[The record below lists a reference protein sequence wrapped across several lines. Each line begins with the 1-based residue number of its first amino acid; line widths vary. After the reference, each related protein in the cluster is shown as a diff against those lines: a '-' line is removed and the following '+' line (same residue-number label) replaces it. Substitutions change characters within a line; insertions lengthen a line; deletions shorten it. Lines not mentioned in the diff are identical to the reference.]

1 MYNIY
6 VGATRPQ
13 KLATM
18 VLEYSIRKFAS
29 VDVNVIDLGESVK
42 NSSVAK
48 GTPFS
53 LQRLFIPA
61 LNGYAG
67 VAAYVDSDMQVFSD
81 VRQLFAL
88 KDESAVV
95 TGCQTR
101 PGCTRPL
108 QFSVFVID
116 CGKATHW
123 KFDDQKLS
131 ASFNTKLD
139 FEESKISSIPY
150 TWNSLEFFEPD
161 KTSLLHYTD
170 MDTQPWISSRNKNRE
185 IWYGCL
191 RMALDDGFISK
202 SFIKEEVRNGN
213 VKPSLIRF
221 CSKREAKYSLA
232 HAFADFCYAPPHTV
246 KRFFRS
252 NSKTTRFIVGVAT
265 SIYRAL
271 RTA

>member
-18 VLEYSIRKFAS
+18 VLEYSIKKFAS
-29 VDVNVIDLGESVK
+29 VEVNVVDLGESVK

-81 VRQLFAL
+81 IRQLFEL
-88 KDESAVV
+88 KDESVVV
-95 TGCQTR
+95 TGCQRR

-116 CGKATHW
+116 CEKATHW
-123 KFDDQKLS
+123 KFDDKELS
-131 ASFNTKLD
+131 ASLNTKLD
-139 FEESKISSIPY
+139 FEKSKISSIPY
-150 TWNSLEFFEPD
+150 TWNSLEFFEPG
-161 KTSLLHYTD
+161 KTNLLHYTD
-170 MDTQPWISSRNKNRE
+170 MDTQPWISSRNVKRE

-191 RMALDDGFISK
+191 RMAINDGFISK

-221 CSKREAKYSLA
+221 CGEREAKYSLV
-232 HAFADFCYAPPHTV
+232 HVLSDFCYAPPHTV
-246 KRFFRS
+246 KRFFKS
-252 NSKTTRFIVGVAT
+252 NSKIKRIIVGIAT
-265 SIYRAL
+265 SIFRAL
-271 RTA
+271 RSA